1 MQYSWE
7 KLREILAVL
16 VQLEYKSMIK
26 NIYDLIL
33 WVVLILC
40 ITVILCFSCNNLREE
55 TSYSNKI
62 ELKKLELKIL
72 EQKEK

>member
-1 MQYSWE
+1 
-7 KLREILAVL
+7 
-16 VQLEYKSMIK
+16 MIK